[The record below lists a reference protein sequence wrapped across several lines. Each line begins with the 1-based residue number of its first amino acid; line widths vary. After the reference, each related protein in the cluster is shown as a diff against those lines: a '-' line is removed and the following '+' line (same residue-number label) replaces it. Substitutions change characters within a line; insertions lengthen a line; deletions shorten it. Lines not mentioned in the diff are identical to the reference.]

1 METQHSLMTE
11 VVSACQNMF
20 EFSKAFTAAAWIRH
34 FGAEMHAKDLT
45 TIKDAPN
52 VGDVWIPFFVEMDA
66 SSISNL

>member
-11 VVSACQNMF
+11 VGSACQNMF

-45 TIKDAPN
+45 TIKGHLDLFRFR
-52 VGDVWIPFFVEMDA
+52 V
-66 SSISNL
+66 LR